1 MTESDPARITHPFR
15 WFPEFLEFGK
25 RRIRSQGRVLGASVL
40 VGIVA
45 GIGGIVFSVAGQAVV
60 GIALEGAAG
69 YEPAGPDGE
78 IRFPWIPSFHAQF
91 NPWLL
96 LIVPAVGGLLSGL
109 LVYRFAPEAEGHGTD
124 AAIAAYHEHQGYIRP
139 RVPLI
144 KLIASALTIGTGGS
158 GGREGPIAQIGAG
171 FGSLLGGMLRYG
183 RRSGESC
190 WPPEWVRASPRFSAP
205 RWPARCSRP
214 RSCIARLSLNRR

>member
-1 MTESDPARITHPFR
+1 MSSTASESSRLSHPFR

-25 RRIRSQGRVLGASVL
+25 RRMRFQGRVLGASVL

-45 GIGGIVFSVAGQAVV
+45 GIGGIVFSVAGQV
-60 GIALEGAAG
+60 IIQLTLEGVAG
-69 YEPAGPDGE
+69 YHAAGPDGE
-78 IRFPWIPSFHAQF
+78 VKFPWIPSFHAPF

-96 LIVPAVGGLLSGL
+96 LVVPAVGGLVSGL

-144 KLIASALTIGTGGS
+144 KLLASALTIGSGGS

-171 FGSLLGGMLRYG
+171 FGSMLGGCSGFG
-183 RRSGESC
+183 RPNGGSC
-190 WPPEWVRASPRFSAP
+190 WRPEWARALPRSSAP
-205 RWPARCSRP
+205 AGRHIVRG
-214 RSCIARLSLNRR
+214 